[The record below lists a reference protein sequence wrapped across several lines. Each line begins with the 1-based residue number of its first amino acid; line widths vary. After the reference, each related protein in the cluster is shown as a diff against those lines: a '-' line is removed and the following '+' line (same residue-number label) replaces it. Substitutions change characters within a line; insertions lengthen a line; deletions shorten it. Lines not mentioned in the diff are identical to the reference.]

1 MSNVIILCVCDLLCC
16 LCSSSVK
23 DQKQVAFEL
32 SNIALL
38 GGKNKEQIA
47 ADGG

>member
-1 MSNVIILCVCDLLCC
+1 M
-16 LCSSSVK
+16 K
-23 DQKQVAFEL
+23 DRRQVAFEL